1 MNSPD
6 GYPQTPPYE
15 WWFWHDEPPQP
26 DADRP
31 GLTQVRAARAAS
43 TGGDGA

>member
-1 MNSPD
+1 MNIPPIVSPD
-6 GYPQTPPYE
+6 E

-31 GLTQVRAARAAS
+31 GHTQVRAARAAS